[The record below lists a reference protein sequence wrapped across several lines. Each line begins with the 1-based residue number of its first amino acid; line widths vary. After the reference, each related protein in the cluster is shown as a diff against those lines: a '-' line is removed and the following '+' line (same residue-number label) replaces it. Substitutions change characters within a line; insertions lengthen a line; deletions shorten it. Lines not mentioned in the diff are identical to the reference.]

1 MPKELTVTLSDIEYG
16 ILKNLRVVDGEDGG
30 KLRNLLRLYIS
41 TTPELKSSEYALKRH
56 ENKKEIDE
64 ILKSVWDAYE
74 NTEYPTKDWSEDKI
88 NKLTGTLLEINALMK
103 IEEKQ
108 YIPSNKLRGLFKTL
122 LHNISS
128 EDPELDEYS
137 AACIATIQLL
147 MEFGVGIL
155 DKETIRDGTIYINEG
170 WMFVY
175 ATAMKNAREFMKT
188 KKLFPDEKNPD
199 LVAPAPV
206 IKS

>member
-1 MPKELTVTLSDIEYG
+1 MAKELKVTLSDIEYG
-16 ILKNLRVVDGEDGG
+16 ILNNLRVVDGKDGE

-56 ENKKEIDE
+56 EKKKEIDE
-64 ILKSVWDAYE
+64 ILKSVWAAYE
-74 NTEYPTKDWSEDKI
+74 HTEHPTKEWSEEKI
-88 NKLTGTLLEINALMK
+88 NKLTGVLHEINALMK

-108 YIPSNKLRGLFKTL
+108 FIPSNKFRGLFKTL
-122 LHNISS
+122 LNNIST
-128 EDPELDEYS
+128 ENKELDEYS

-155 DKETIRDGTIYINEG
+155 DKETIRDGTIFINEG
-170 WMFVY
+170 WMFIY
-175 ATAMKNAREFMKT
+175 ATAMKRAREFMKT
-188 KKLFPDEKNPD
+188 KKLFPDEGKAD
-199 LVAPAPV
+199 IVAPL